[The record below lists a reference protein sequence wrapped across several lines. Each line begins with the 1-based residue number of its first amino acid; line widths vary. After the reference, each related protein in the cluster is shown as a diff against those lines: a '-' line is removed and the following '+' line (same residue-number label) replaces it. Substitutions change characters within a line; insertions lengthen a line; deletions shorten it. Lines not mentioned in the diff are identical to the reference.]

1 MYADQRNLSTAT
13 TPQHAIAPLIKGVLD
28 RDALIVLTGAAGCG
42 KSAVLEQALQ
52 AIAQDEIRIIRIS
65 NPGPGTLGP
74 RQLMAQVLGGESPNV
89 PSGTYIGKVLA
100 ELCSQYG
107 RGGQTVLAIDD
118 AETLTQQ
125 ALDYLQLV
133 ANHVATRQ
141 SGALQIILAGRPA
154 LRERLQQPACS
165 GLRGFLGTEVTL
177 ERPPLWQRG
186 APPELPGMHGLGPR
200 HLAVGLSVIALIGVF
215 ALSSHEVFLSP
226 PRAGAVPPPPSRPK
240 LRGPASRPL
249 LPPLR
254 GRHPHRRGSRPTALL
269 PPLRPLLTRDPR
281 RSRRRVLAP
290 MATGKAS
297 ASAAEPAPGAHE
309 PPTRVGLAAPVQT
322 SDPARPPPAPDP
334 VMASAS
340 PPLMATHANP
350 AERRRVGTAAT
361 GVIPPAATDWK
372 HAGRSYRVERVSM
385 GAGAAQPKRPPA
397 DQHCHDLRLRIQLGE
412 EPTDADRSYLRVG
425 CKAGD

>member
-200 HLAVGLSVIALIGVF
+200 HLAVGLSVIALIGVSRYPRTR
-215 ALSSHEVFLSP
+215 SS
-226 PRAGAVPPPPSRPK
+226 
-240 LRGPASRPL
+240 
-249 LPPLR
+249 
-254 GRHPHRRGSRPTALL
+254 
-269 PPLRPLLTRDPR
+269 
-281 RSRRRVLAP
+281 
-290 MATGKAS
+290 
-297 ASAAEPAPGAHE
+297 
-309 PPTRVGLAAPVQT
+309 
-322 SDPARPPPAPDP
+322 
-334 VMASAS
+334 
-340 PPLMATHANP
+340 
-350 AERRRVGTAAT
+350 
-361 GVIPPAATDWK
+361 
-372 HAGRSYRVERVSM
+372 
-385 GAGAAQPKRPPA
+385 
-397 DQHCHDLRLRIQLGE
+397 
-412 EPTDADRSYLRVG
+412 
-425 CKAGD
+425 

>member
-226 PRAGAVPPPPSRPK
+226 PSGGSAASSVTAEAPRTGISPLASPAEGTAPAPPRITANGAV
-240 LRGPASRPL
+240 AAA
-249 LPPLR
+249 
-254 GRHPHRRGSRPTALL
+254 PTIA
-269 PPLRPLLTRDPR
+269 DPR
-281 RSRRRVLAP
+281 PAPVPPESLAP

-340 PPLMATHANP
+340 
-350 AERRRVGTAAT
+350 RR
-361 GVIPPAATDWK
+361 
-372 HAGRSYRVERVSM
+372 S
-385 GAGAAQPKRPPA
+385 
-397 DQHCHDLRLRIQLGE
+397 
-412 EPTDADRSYLRVG
+412 
-425 CKAGD
+425 